1 MRELS
6 FDFTYE
12 KVGIHL
18 VCVMKIID
26 ITTEPIKGGVPSI
39 FDWYEN
45 GQLVEIPVWVVTD
58 E

>member
-1 MRELS
+1 MS
-6 FDFTYE
+6 
-12 KVGIHL
+12 V
-18 VCVMKIID
+18 ID
-26 ITTEPIKGGVPSI
+26 ITTEQIKGGIPAI